1 MDIIVLSRSL
11 ASKEDFQIR
20 STCTQ
25 KTIYESNKFVYTLV
39 FESDSALVCVRA
51 NDAGCN
57 VAMLQCL
64 TLRPYYLAQDI
75 VHLFYA
81 LTCTFTNVT

>member
-1 MDIIVLSRSL
+1 MDAIVLSRAL

-20 STCTQ
+20 STQ

-51 NDAGCN
+51 NGVR

-64 TLRPYYLAQDI
+64 TQPYYLAQDI
-75 VHLFYA
+75 VPFFYA
-81 LTCTFTNVT
+81 LTFTFTNVTIW